1 MFYLLAYIIRGGI
14 NRHRQKDQNFHCNKE
29 LFHAPNKINI
39 DKEQK
44 KTVQSSTSSTH
55 KNKKAKTHP
64 HSQPVSAPPGKT
76 RSSAPDGA
84 PPHSTGTPAGTPP
97 DSADRLFAKT
107 AANPSNYLQKKKK
120 PPPKPPEAQIRS
132 QTTQSKNQTN
142 RTQKPQ
148 STRAKPTKTILA
160 LGVPNDGPRLVLVGD
175 AEAGA
180 DEGESFHVHLLR
192 RAAGVRRQRLGE
204 EMPKKMAPFWAAM
217 DTCVPAIL
225 TMGARAK
232 ETRTCGSGRAVRNR
246 GRSG

>member
-120 PPPKPPEAQIRS
+120 TATETTRSSDPIANNTIKKPNQSNSEA
-132 QTTQSKNQTN
+132 TEHKSKAYQDNTGPW
-142 RTQKPQ
+142 RTQRRPP
-148 STRAKPTKTILA
+148 SRPRRRRRGRRRRRRVLPRPSPPTRRRSAEAAAWRGDAKKNGA
-160 LGVPNDGPRLVLVGD
+160 FLGGHGYMRSRHFNDGRSCQRD
-175 AEAGA
+175 A
-180 DEGESFHVHLLR
+180 HVR
-192 RAAGVRRQRLGE
+192 
-204 EMPKKMAPFWAAM
+204 F
-217 DTCVPAIL
+217 
-225 TMGARAK
+225 
-232 ETRTCGSGRAVRNR
+232 GSGGSKPR
-246 GRSG
+246 

>member
-107 AANPSNYLQKKKK
+107 AANPSNYLQKKKNRHRNHPKLRSDRKQHNQK
-120 PPPKPPEAQIRS
+120 PNQSNSEA
-132 QTTQSKNQTN
+132 TEHKSKAYQDNTGPW
-142 RTQKPQ
+142 RTQRRPP
-148 STRAKPTKTILA
+148 SRPRRRRRGRRRRRRVLPRPSPPTRRRCAEA
-160 LGVPNDGPRLVLVGD
+160 AAWRGD
-175 AEAGA
+175 AKKNGA
-180 DEGESFHVHLLR
+180 FLGGHGYMRSRHFNEGRSCQRDAHVR
-192 RAAGVRRQRLGE
+192 
-204 EMPKKMAPFWAAM
+204 F
-217 DTCVPAIL
+217 
-225 TMGARAK
+225 
-232 ETRTCGSGRAVRNR
+232 GSGGSKPR
-246 GRSG
+246 

>member
-120 PPPKPPEAQIRS
+120 NRHRNHPKLRSDRKQHNQKTKPIELRSHRAQEQSLPRQYWPLAYPTTAPVSSSSATPRPAQTTESPSTSISSDAPPEC
-132 QTTQSKNQTN
+132 
-142 RTQKPQ
+142 
-148 STRAKPTKTILA
+148 
-160 LGVPNDGPRLVLVGD
+160 G
-175 AEAGA
+175 
-180 DEGESFHVHLLR
+180 
-192 RAAGVRRQRLGE
+192 
-204 EMPKKMAPFWAAM
+204 
-217 DTCVPAIL
+217 
-225 TMGARAK
+225 
-232 ETRTCGSGRAVRNR
+232 GSGLERRCQKKWR
-246 GRSG
+246 LFGRPWIHAFPPF